1 MHLTPRFDSE
11 EVQIGALPTGT
22 VTFLFTDIEG
32 STRLWE
38 ENPSAMRPALASHDE
53 LIASAVAN
61 NGGHLIKSTGD
72 GAYAVF
78 DRAVNAAAAAV
89 DAQRRF
95 HEEAFP
101 DVGHLKVRMALHTGE
116 ADERQGDYFGPALN
130 RAARLLGTGH
140 GGQILVSA
148 ATWEVLGE
156 SDHDFLDLGE
166 HRLRDLTRPER
177 VHQLTYSGLPT
188 QFAPLRSVD
197 AHPNNLPLQLTSF
210 VGRDQ
215 ERHEIAILLEEHRL
229 VSLTGVGGAGKTR
242 LALQVASDLL
252 EHSPD
257 GAWLVELAPI
267 KNPGLVV
274 SQTAAPFGVR
284 EIETDSERAL
294 VDVLSDYLSQKD
306 LLLLLDNCEHV
317 IEEAARVSEELLTR
331 CPNIKILATSRGLLG
346 VPGETLYPVPP
357 LGLNEDPD
365 GSEATDAVFLF
376 VERAAHVHPG
386 FQLNDDNT
394 EALRQITQR
403 LDGLPLAI
411 ELAASRINV
420 LTPSEIL
427 ARLDDQLRLITSK
440 RRGGGRHST
449 LEAAM
454 DWSYDL
460 LTQTEQTLFCELSVF
475 AGGWSLEAADAVS
488 SSDEDVLEALGE
500 LVDQSLVEVSD
511 QDGFRRY
518 RLLEPVRQYAA
529 AKLSTSAADY
539 ETRRRHAE
547 YFVTM
552 GEEGDTALKGPNQDQ
567 WSLRLKAE
575 HDNMRSAIEW
585 SLENKEHQL
594 ALRLTSAIGWFWWLR
609 GHWKEAN
616 RWFWRVYDATS
627 DADPVL
633 RGRLIY
639 KVASLEIQR
648 ARPGEVMPLFEETL
662 AMFREKGSN
671 LDVAWATAYVAE
683 GELAAELARESI
695 DLFASLGEHWGEAY
709 ARSTWGQVMAFE
721 SDEPE
726 GLIEMERA
734 IDAFLEL
741 GDRWTAAWM
750 GFILGHT
757 YGNKGEY
764 DRARRLIQ
772 QSADLVEGTN
782 DRWISAHCQSRLGV
796 LATMTGSSEEAKTLF
811 DEALP
816 VHQRIGDQTCTALIH
831 TYMGEL
837 LTDEGD
843 YAEAAERLILGVKG
857 YHDLNNPWGMGNSV
871 RRMGW
876 LALAEDELERA
887 ARLLG
892 AADGF
897 PDDVGR
903 SISVHDAE
911 RNEDLTARL
920 RDMIGAEQ
928 LDHWWAEGKGMNW
941 DERVSYAL
949 GGLSA

>member
-1 MHLTPRFDSE
+1 VLIAE
-11 EVQIGALPTGT
+11 LPTGT

-38 ENPSAMRPALASHDE
+38 EHPSAMRPALASHDE

-78 DRAVNAAAAAV
+78 DRAVNAAATAV
-89 DAQRRF
+89 EAQRRF
-95 HEEAFP
+95 QEELFQ

-148 ATWEVLGE
+148 ATWEVLGQG
-156 SDHDFLDLGE
+156 DYDFIDLGE

-188 QFAPLRSVD
+188 QFAPLLSVD

-215 ERHEIAILLEEHRL
+215 ERHEIATLLEAHRL

-252 EHSPD
+252 DSSPE

-274 SQTAAPFGVR
+274 SQVAAPFGVR
-284 EIETDSERAL
+284 EIETDSKRAL
-294 VDVLSDYLSQKD
+294 VDVLSDYLSQRD

-331 CPNIKILATSRGLLG
+331 CPDIKILATSRGLLG

-357 LGLNEDPD
+357 MGLHGDPD
-365 GSEATDAVFLF
+365 GREDTDAMFLF
-376 VERAAHVHPG
+376 VERAAHVQPG
-386 FQLNDDNT
+386 FNLNDDNT

-440 RRGGGRHST
+440 RRGDGRHST

-460 LTQTEQTLFCELSVF
+460 LTPPEQTLFRELSVF
-475 AGGWSLEAADAVS
+475 AGGWSLEAVDAVS

-518 RLLEPVRQYAA
+518 RLLESVRQYAA
-529 AKLSTSAADY
+529 SKLSTSAPDY

-547 YFVTM
+547 FFATL
-552 GEEGDTALKGPNQDQ
+552 GEEGDAALKGPDQDR

-585 SLENKEHQL
+585 SLENEEHEL
-594 ALRLTSAIGWFWWLR
+594 ALRLTSAMGWFWWLR

-627 DADPVL
+627 EADPLL
-633 RGRLIY
+633 RGRLVY

-648 ARPGEVMPLFEETL
+648 ARPGEVRPLFEEAL
-662 AMFREKGSN
+662 AMFREKGSD
-671 LDVAWATAYVAE
+671 LDVAWTAVFLVDVESAI
-683 GELAAELARESI
+683 ELGRESL
-695 DLFASLGEHWGEAY
+695 DLFASLGETWGEAY
-709 ARSTWGQVMAFE
+709 ARFMMYGELVALA
-721 SDEPE
+721 SDAPH
-726 GLIEMERA
+726 GLAEMQRA
-734 IDAFLEL
+734 IDTFLDL

-750 GFILGHT
+750 GFQLGQM
-757 YGNKGEY
+757 YAYQGEY
-764 DRARRLIQ
+764 DQARRMIQ

-782 DRWISAHCQSRLGV
+782 DRWIAPHCTSRLGI
-796 LATMTGSSEEAKTLF
+796 LATMTGASEEAKALF

-816 VHQRIGDQTCTALIH
+816 VHQRIGDQNCTALIH

-837 LTDEGD
+837 LTDEGN
-843 YAEAAERLILGVKG
+843 YTEAAEHLTLGVKG
-857 YHDLNNPWGMGNSV
+857 YEDLQNRYGMVNSV

-876 LALAEDELERA
+876 LALAEGDKERA

-892 AADGF
+892 AADGLREDLGGF
-897 PDDVGR
+897 
-903 SISVHDAE
+903 ISVHDAK
-911 RNEDLTARL
+911 RDEDLTARL
-920 RDMIGAEQ
+920 RDQIDAEQ
-928 LDHWWAEGKGMNW
+928 MDGWWAEGKVMSQE
-941 DERVSYAL
+941 ERISYAL
-949 GGLSA
+949 GSEGSTPR